1 MDAKEL
7 MKIARK
13 ARQNAYAPYSHFAV
27 GAALLAES
35 GRVYTGCNIE
45 NASYGLTCCA
55 ERNAIFAA
63 VGAGERRFKNAGSSG
78 GQPRTCSTLRSMPP
92 GNCRVWHTACCYGQ
106 FKGSNQNHVG
116 RRTAALRFGQES
128 MNTKER
134 NKIEKNKHYTG
145 FAAMVG
151 RPNVGKSTLTNALIG
166 EKIAIMSDRP
176 QTTRNKIMCI

>member
-63 VGAGERRFKNAGSSG
+63 VGTGERRFKMLAVAADSPEPVAPCGACRQVIAEFG
-78 GQPRTCSTLRSMPP
+78 IPLVVM
-92 GNCRVWHTACCYGQ
+92 GNLKEATKTMTAEELLPYG
-106 FKGSNQNHVG
+106 
-116 RRTAALRFGQES
+116 FGQES
-128 MNTKER
+128 MN
-134 NKIEKNKHYTG
+134 NK
-145 FAAMVG
+145 
-151 RPNVGKSTLTNALIG
+151 G
-166 EKIAIMSDRP
+166 EK
-176 QTTRNKIMCI
+176 

>member
-63 VGAGERRFKNAGSSG
+63 VGAGERRFKMLAVAADSPEPVAPCGACRQVIAEFG
-78 GQPRTCSTLRSMPP
+78 IPFVVM
-92 GNCRVWHTACCYGQ
+92 GNLKETTKTMTAEELLPYG
-106 FKGSNQNHVG
+106 
-116 RRTAALRFGQES
+116 FGQES
-128 MNTKER
+128 MN
-134 NKIEKNKHYTG
+134 NK
-145 FAAMVG
+145 
-151 RPNVGKSTLTNALIG
+151 G
-166 EKIAIMSDRP
+166 EK
-176 QTTRNKIMCI
+176 

>member
-35 GRVYTGCNIE
+35 GKVYTGCNIE

-63 VGAGERRFKNAGSSG
+63 VGAGERRFKMLAVAADSPEPVAPCGACRQVIAEFG
-78 GQPRTCSTLRSMPP
+78 IPFVVM
-92 GNCRVWHTACCYGQ
+92 GNLKEATKTMTAEELLPYG
-106 FKGSNQNHVG
+106 
-116 RRTAALRFGQES
+116 FGQES
-128 MNTKER
+128 MN
-134 NKIEKNKHYTG
+134 NK
-145 FAAMVG
+145 
-151 RPNVGKSTLTNALIG
+151 G
-166 EKIAIMSDRP
+166 EK
-176 QTTRNKIMCI
+176 

>member
-63 VGAGERRFKNAGSSG
+63 VGAGERRFKMLAVAADSPEPVAPCGACRQVIAEFGIPLVVMGNLKE
-78 GQPRTCSTLRSMPP
+78 STKTM
-92 GNCRVWHTACCYGQ
+92 TAEELLPYG
-106 FKGSNQNHVG
+106 
-116 RRTAALRFGQES
+116 FGQES
-128 MNTKER
+128 MN
-134 NKIEKNKHYTG
+134 NK
-145 FAAMVG
+145 
-151 RPNVGKSTLTNALIG
+151 G
-166 EKIAIMSDRP
+166 EK
-176 QTTRNKIMCI
+176 

>member
-63 VGAGERRFKNAGSSG
+63 VNAGERRFKMLAVAADSPEPVAPCGACRQVIAEFGIPLVVMGNLKE
-78 GQPRTCSTLRSMPP
+78 STKTM
-92 GNCRVWHTACCYGQ
+92 TAEELLPY
-106 FKGSNQNHVG
+106 V
-116 RRTAALRFGQES
+116 FGQES
-128 MNTKER
+128 MN
-134 NKIEKNKHYTG
+134 NK
-145 FAAMVG
+145 
-151 RPNVGKSTLTNALIG
+151 G
-166 EKIAIMSDRP
+166 EK
-176 QTTRNKIMCI
+176 

>member
-27 GAALLAES
+27 GAALMAES

-63 VGAGERRFKNAGSSG
+63 VGAGERRFKMLAVAADSPEPVAPCGACRQVIAEFG
-78 GQPRTCSTLRSMPP
+78 IPLVVM
-92 GNCRVWHTACCYGQ
+92 GNLKEATKTMTAEELLPYG
-106 FKGSNQNHVG
+106 
-116 RRTAALRFGQES
+116 FGQES
-128 MNTKER
+128 MN
-134 NKIEKNKHYTG
+134 NK
-145 FAAMVG
+145 
-151 RPNVGKSTLTNALIG
+151 G
-166 EKIAIMSDRP
+166 EK
-176 QTTRNKIMCI
+176 

>member
-7 MKIARK
+7 MKMAIE

-63 VGAGERRFKNAGSSG
+63 VGAGERRFKMLAVAADSHEPVAPCGACRQVIAEFG
-78 GQPRTCSTLRSMPP
+78 IPLVVM
-92 GNCRVWHTACCYGQ
+92 GNLKEEIKIMMAEELLPYG
-106 FKGSNQNHVG
+106 
-116 RRTAALRFGQES
+116 FGQES
-128 MNTKER
+128 MN
-134 NKIEKNKHYTG
+134 NK
-145 FAAMVG
+145 
-151 RPNVGKSTLTNALIG
+151 G
-166 EKIAIMSDRP
+166 EK
-176 QTTRNKIMCI
+176 

>member
-7 MKIARK
+7 MKMAIE

-63 VGAGERRFKNAGSSG
+63 VCAGERRFKMLAVAADSPEPVAPCGACRQVIAEFG
-78 GQPRTCSTLRSMPP
+78 IPLVVM
-92 GNCRVWHTACCYGQ
+92 GNLKEATKTMTAEELLPYG
-106 FKGSNQNHVG
+106 
-116 RRTAALRFGQES
+116 FGQES
-128 MNTKER
+128 MN
-134 NKIEKNKHYTG
+134 NK
-145 FAAMVG
+145 
-151 RPNVGKSTLTNALIG
+151 G
-166 EKIAIMSDRP
+166 EK
-176 QTTRNKIMCI
+176 

>member
-63 VGAGERRFKNAGSSG
+63 VGAGERRFKMLAVAADSPEPVAPCGACRQVIAEFG
-78 GQPRTCSTLRSMPP
+78 ILLVVM
-92 GNCRVWHTACCYGQ
+92 GNLKEETKTMTAEELLPYG
-106 FKGSNQNHVG
+106 
-116 RRTAALRFGQES
+116 FGQES
-128 MNTKER
+128 MN
-134 NKIEKNKHYTG
+134 NK
-145 FAAMVG
+145 
-151 RPNVGKSTLTNALIG
+151 G
-166 EKIAIMSDRP
+166 EK
-176 QTTRNKIMCI
+176 

>member
-63 VGAGERRFKNAGSSG
+63 VGAGERRFKMLAVAADSPEPVAPCGACRQVFAEFG
-78 GQPRTCSTLRSMPP
+78 IPLVVM
-92 GNCRVWHTACCYGQ
+92 GNLKEATKTMTAEELLPYG
-106 FKGSNQNHVG
+106 
-116 RRTAALRFGQES
+116 FGQES
-128 MNTKER
+128 MN
-134 NKIEKNKHYTG
+134 NK
-145 FAAMVG
+145 
-151 RPNVGKSTLTNALIG
+151 G
-166 EKIAIMSDRP
+166 EK
-176 QTTRNKIMCI
+176 

>member
-7 MKIARK
+7 MKIACK

-63 VGAGERRFKNAGSSG
+63 VCAGERRFKMLAVAADSPEPVAPCGACRQVIAEFG
-78 GQPRTCSTLRSMPP
+78 IPLVVM
-92 GNCRVWHTACCYGQ
+92 GNLKEATKTMMAEELLPYG
-106 FKGSNQNHVG
+106 
-116 RRTAALRFGQES
+116 FGQES
-128 MNTKER
+128 MN
-134 NKIEKNKHYTG
+134 NK
-145 FAAMVG
+145 
-151 RPNVGKSTLTNALIG
+151 G
-166 EKIAIMSDRP
+166 EK
-176 QTTRNKIMCI
+176 

>member
-27 GAALLAES
+27 GAALLAKS

-63 VGAGERRFKNAGSSG
+63 VGAGERRFKMLAVAADSPEPVAPCGACRQVIAEFG
-78 GQPRTCSTLRSMPP
+78 IPLVVM
-92 GNCRVWHTACCYGQ
+92 GNLKEATKTMTAEELLPYG
-106 FKGSNQNHVG
+106 
-116 RRTAALRFGQES
+116 FGQES
-128 MNTKER
+128 MN
-134 NKIEKNKHYTG
+134 NK
-145 FAAMVG
+145 
-151 RPNVGKSTLTNALIG
+151 G
-166 EKIAIMSDRP
+166 EK
-176 QTTRNKIMCI
+176 

>member
-7 MKIARK
+7 MKMAIE

-63 VGAGERRFKNAGSSG
+63 VGAGERRFKMLAVAADSSEPVAPCG
-78 GQPRTCSTLRSMPP
+78 ACRQVIAEFGIPLVVRRQK
-92 GNCRVWHTACCYGQ
+92 NCCLTVL
-106 FKGSNQNHVG
+106 G
-116 RRTAALRFGQES
+116 RKA
-128 MNTKER
+128 
-134 NKIEKNKHYTG
+134 
-145 FAAMVG
+145 
-151 RPNVGKSTLTNALIG
+151 
-166 EKIAIMSDRP
+166 
-176 QTTRNKIMCI
+176 